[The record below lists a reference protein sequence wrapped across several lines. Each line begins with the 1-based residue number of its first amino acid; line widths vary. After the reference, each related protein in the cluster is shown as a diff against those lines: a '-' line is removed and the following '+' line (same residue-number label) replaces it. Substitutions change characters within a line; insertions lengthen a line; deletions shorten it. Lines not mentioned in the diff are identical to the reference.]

1 MRRPNGRPNHA
12 PTPEQRQLCE
22 LAAVIGTPHHDIA
35 QLLGITTKTLLK
47 HYRKELD
54 LGKTRANVKVG
65 GALYNAAVKGN
76 TSAQIFWMK
85 AQAGWRE
92 VHIVKHGG
100 DEQGVPIAHAIATSE
115 ITDEDAMKAYVQ
127 LIAKSEP
134 EDSDK

>member
-22 LAAVIGTPHHDIA
+22 LAAVIGTTHHDIA

-92 VHIVKHGG
+92 VNRVEHANADGKPLKHAVV
-100 DEQGVPIAHAIATSE
+100 QAVA
-115 ITDEDAMKAYVQ
+115 TDEDAMQTY
-127 LIAKSEP
+127 LRMLSGE
-134 EDSDK
+134 E